1 MAHFVFLEEIK
12 IFCVRITRLLYW
24 TFGKGEKCNELSST
38 WEFKILSQYISLQT
52 IHSFKYVLW
61 TYYMPDCVLSIQSTM
76 VNKIKHDP
84 CLKELRIELL
94 EIKLIK
100 W

>member
-1 MAHFVFLEEIK
+1 
-12 IFCVRITRLLYW
+12 
-24 TFGKGEKCNELSST
+24 
-38 WEFKILSQYISLQT
+38 
-52 IHSFKYVLW
+52 
-61 TYYMPDCVLSIQSTM
+61 MPDCVLSIQSTM